1 MVSIMIL
8 EKNIEELQLN
18 NKIINKLKEKDI
30 RIIKDLWKMKR
41 KELKQLGLSD
51 SEISQIIIKLQLH
64 AIDLNQRVY

>member
-1 MVSIMIL
+1 MIL
-8 EKNIEELQLN
+8 EKNIQELQLN

-41 KELKQLGLSD
+41 KEIKQLGFSD

-64 AIDLNQRVY
+64 AIDLNKRVY

>member
-1 MVSIMIL
+1 MIL

-41 KELKQLGLSD
+41 KELKQLGFSD

-64 AIDLNQRVY
+64 AIDLNKRIY

>member
-1 MVSIMIL
+1 MIL

-41 KELKQLGLSD
+41 KELKQLGFSD

-64 AIDLNQRVY
+64 AIDLNKRVY

>member
-1 MVSIMIL
+1 MIL
-8 EKNIEELQLN
+8 EKNIDELQLN

-41 KELKQLGLSD
+41 KELKQLGFSD

-64 AIDLNQRVY
+64 AIDLNKRVY

>member
-1 MVSIMIL
+1 MIL

-18 NKIINKLKEKDI
+18 NKIINKLKEKGI

-41 KELKQLGLSD
+41 KELKQLGFSD

-64 AIDLNQRVY
+64 AIDLNKRVY

>member
-41 KELKQLGLSD
+41 KELKQLGFSD

-64 AIDLNQRVY
+64 AIDLNRRVY

>member
-1 MVSIMIL
+1 MIL

-18 NKIINKLKEKDI
+18 NKILSKLKEKDI

-41 KELKQLGLSD
+41 KELKQLGFSD

-64 AIDLNQRVY
+64 AIDLNKRVY

>member
-18 NKIINKLKEKDI
+18 KKIINKLKEKDI

-41 KELKQLGLSD
+41 KELKQLGFSD

-64 AIDLNQRVY
+64 AIDLNKRVY

>member
-1 MVSIMIL
+1 MIL

-41 KELKQLGLSD
+41 KTNNRKIKILGEYKNSPF
-51 SEISQIIIKLQLH
+51 SWYNVRE
-64 AIDLNQRVY
+64 VFYG

>member
-1 MVSIMIL
+1 MVCTMIL

-41 KELKQLGLSD
+41 KELKQLGFSD

-64 AIDLNQRVY
+64 AIDLNKRVY

>member
-18 NKIINKLKEKDI
+18 NKILSKLKEKNI
-30 RIIKDLWKMKR
+30 MVIKDLWKMKR
-41 KELKQLGLSD
+41 KELKQLGFSD

-64 AIDLNQRVY
+64 AIDLNKRVY

>member
-30 RIIKDLWKMKR
+30 RIIKVLWKMKR
-41 KELKQLGLSD
+41 KELKQLGFSD

-64 AIDLNQRVY
+64 AIDLNKRVY